1 MSIHVPESKAPESN
15 ISSHTR
21 PTPSPTSRRAAR
33 LGSEEPME
41 TSTATPRL
49 TVQSLAKSYGSG
61 PAAAHI
67 IGDLTFSTAAGEI
80 MCIVGPSGVG
90 KTTLLKC
97 LAGLHPSTSGTI
109 SIDGRAISGPP
120 PEMALVFQDY
130 SRSLMPWLNVRKNL
144 VLPLRHLRLDPAE
157 LADRC
162 DKALEAV
169 GLTGAEHKYPW
180 QLSGGM
186 QQRVAIARALAYRP
200 EILIMDEPF
209 ASVDAQT
216 RFELED
222 LCLKIRDDFGMT
234 ILLVTHDIDEAVYLS
249 DRIVAIGSKPARV
262 LEVID
267 VDLPGPREQ
276 IGTRALPQ
284 FAELRTR
291 TLSLIRQA
299 QS

>member
-1 MSIHVPESKAPESN
+1 MSTLVSENTAPENSMP
-15 ISSHTR
+15 R
-21 PTPSPTSRRAAR
+21 PTSRRSIR

-41 TSTATPRL
+41 TSTAVPRL

-67 IGDLTFSTAAGEI
+67 IGDLTFSTEAGEI

-97 LAGLHPSTSGTI
+97 LAGLHPSTGGTI
-109 SIDGRAISGPP
+109 SIDGRTISGPP

-157 LADRC
+157 LKERC
-162 DKALEAV
+162 DTALAAV
-169 GLTGAEHKYPW
+169 GLGGAEHKYPW

-222 LCLKIRDDFGMT
+222 LCLKIREDFGMT

-262 LEVID
+262 LDVID